1 MNQLETNGCEPLNE
15 KYQLSDGTMV
25 FCSFLDTGGSI
36 RFRISNESFY
46 KKVDGFIVVFDITR
60 RNTFEDIRDY
70 FLPKIRENSNDEIP
84 ILIIGNKKDLR
95 DSREVSIYEGYKLA
109 GEYNNCLYK
118 EASCIENYN
127 LYEIFEDIIEDVRS
141 YIENNP
147 NYINHRDTISLEM
160 RNHRD
165 NNLNIGN
172 NRRRPR
178 CRNCCN

>member
-1 MNQLETNGCEPLNE
+1 M
-15 KYQLSDGTMV
+15 
-25 FCSFLDTGGSI
+25 
-36 RFRISNESFY
+36 
-46 KKVDGFIVVFDITR
+46 
-60 RNTFEDIRDY
+60 
-70 FLPKIRENSNDEIP
+70 
-84 ILIIGNKKDLR
+84 R
-95 DSREVSIYEGYKLA
+95 DSREVSIYEGYELA
-109 GEYNNCLYK
+109 GECNNCTYK
-118 EASCIENYN
+118 EASCLENYN

-160 RNHRD
+160 QNHRD

>member
-15 KYQLSDGTMV
+15 KYHLSDGTMV

-36 RFRISNESFY
+36 RFRTSNESFY

-60 RNTFEDIRDY
+60 RNTFEDIRNY

-95 DSREVSIYEGYKLA
+95 DSREVSIYEGYELA
-109 GEYNNCLYK
+109 GECNNCLYK

-147 NYINHRDTISLEM
+147 NYINHRDTISLQRE
-160 RNHRD
+160 NHRD